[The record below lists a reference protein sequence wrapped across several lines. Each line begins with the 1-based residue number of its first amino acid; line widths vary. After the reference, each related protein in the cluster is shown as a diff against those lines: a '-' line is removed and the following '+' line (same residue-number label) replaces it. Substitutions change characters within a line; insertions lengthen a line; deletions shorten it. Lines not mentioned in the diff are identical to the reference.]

1 MARREVL
8 EYPDPRLRLVSA
20 PVTEFG
26 EELADLVSDLF
37 DTMYAGNAIGLSAPQ
52 LDVQREVLVMDLSDD
67 ASAPQVFINP
77 EILDSARPGFV
88 EESCLSVPGV
98 VTNVLRATRV
108 RVRARDIAG
117 DPFERE
123 LADMEAVCLQH
134 EMDHLIGKVL
144 ADRLSAF
151 RRWRLRRAAARGQ
164 YPPDQAA
171 RPD

>member
-8 EYPDPRLRLVSA
+8 EYPDPRLRLVSK
-20 PVTEFG
+20 PVIEFDS
-26 EELADLVSDLF
+26 EIAELVADLF

-52 LDVQREVLVMDLSDD
+52 LDVQREVLVMDLSGD

-98 VTNVLRATRV
+98 VTNVLSATRV
-108 RVRARDIAG
+108 RVRARDSAG
-117 DPFERE
+117 EFFERD

-134 EMDHLIGKVL
+134 EMDHLAGKVL

-151 RRWRLRRAAARGQ
+151 RRWRLRRAAARANPAFSGI
-164 YPPDQAA
+164 
-171 RPD
+171 

>member
-8 EYPDPRLRLVSA
+8 EYPDPRLRLVSD

-26 EELADLVSDLF
+26 SELADLVADLF
-37 DTMYAGNAIGLSAPQ
+37 DTMYAGKAIGLSAPQ
-52 LDVQREVLVMDLSDD
+52 LDVQREVLVIDVSED

-98 VTNVLRATRV
+98 VANVLRATRI
-108 RVRARDIAG
+108 RVRARDCSG
-117 DPFERE
+117 ETFVRE

-134 EMDHLIGKVL
+134 EMDHLAGKVL
-144 ADRLSAF
+144 VDRLSAF
-151 RRWRLRRAAARGQ
+151 RRWRLRRAAARATSDAPRAGG
-164 YPPDQAA
+164 
-171 RPD
+171 